1 MSTHFLIRRAA
12 RVAASAAVL
21 TPTLAYSMETAIE
34 RELLLPKARVHHD
47 PVGKRHL
54 LERMAIDTDSRPERV
69 LLSMDMDTEDFV
81 LYQVATPEGKV
92 LRSGSWLLAPRS
104 ERTPLGRHRVAG
116 WKAGAQRVDP
126 AGPDE
131 AGFRALT
138 TPGIPRKFSFSLA
151 TNSRRSRIF
160 APPQTGSRSWKSK
173 DQVW

>member
-69 LLSMDMDTEDFV
+69 LLSLDMDTEDFV

-92 LRSGSWLLAPRS
+92 LRSGSWLLAPGQN
-104 ERTPLGRHRVAG
+104 ELLLDATG
-116 WKAGAQRVDP
+116 WP
-126 AGPDE
+126 AGKLE
-131 AGFRALT
+131 LSVLT
-138 TPGIPRKFSFSLA
+138 
-151 TNSRRSRIF
+151 RRDLMKLDFER
-160 APPQTGSRSWKSK
+160 
-173 DQVW
+173 